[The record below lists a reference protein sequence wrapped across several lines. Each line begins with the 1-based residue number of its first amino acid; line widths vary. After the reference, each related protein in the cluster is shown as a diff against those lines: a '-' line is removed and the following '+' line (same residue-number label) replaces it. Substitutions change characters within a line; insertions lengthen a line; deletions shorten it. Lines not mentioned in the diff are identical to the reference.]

1 MVLCNS
7 RCHNFQLSSWST
19 IVGQN
24 MVSPQETG
32 RATSELAAVSTQLAA
47 IGTACDTAGKLPFN
61 LKNL

>member
-1 MVLCNS
+1 
-7 RCHNFQLSSWST
+7 
-19 IVGQN
+19 